1 MNKNSLLKKRE
12 RKSKQSV
19 LDEKILIKDKGFK
32 SFQDQ
37 NAFCLFSTKS
47 SQKPNF
53 LKKIS
58 PLYNVYARNISISPP
73 RIRSLT
79 PKLPK
84 IKGEKKYVPLSS
96 NQFKSVLERYRNNSY
111 VQTSQ

>member
-1 MNKNSLLKKRE
+1 MF
-12 RKSKQSV
+12 
-19 LDEKILIKDKGFK
+19 DEKILIKDKGFK

-37 NAFCLFSTKS
+37 NALYLFSTKI

-58 PLYNVYARNISISPP
+58 PLYNVYARNMSISPP

-84 IKGEKKYVPLSS
+84 IQGEKKYIPLSS
-96 NQFKSVLERYRNNSY
+96 NQFKSVLDKYRNNSCTE
-111 VQTSQ
+111 TSQ